1 MISNNLK
8 QASYAQETDV
18 TIIIL
23 LTLSSP
29 ELNEAIKVCN
39 VPMEKFEDLG
49 ENVYGCTSN
58 GQRYLFVPFDIDLPQ
73 DDKTGAV
80 SAKLTI
86 DNINRQVVQY
96 ARQTKKAL
104 NCCIQC
110 VLSNNPD
117 YIELEFKDFKLTNV
131 KYDGFTVSGNLSIDY
146 LGLEPFP
153 CGRFTPS
160 GFPGLF

>member
-1 MISNNLK
+1 MITNNFK
-8 QASYAQETDV
+8 EAAYSQETDLAV
-18 TIIIL
+18 IIL
-23 LTLSSP
+23 LTLKTSGGDVR
-29 ELNEAIKVCN
+29 VCST
-39 VPMEKFEDLG
+39 PIEKYPDLG
-49 ENVYGCTSN
+49 ENIYGCTSN
-58 GQRYLFVPFDIDLPQ
+58 GERFLFFPFTLTLPQ

-86 DNINRQVVQY
+86 ENIDRQIVQY
-96 ARQTKKAL
+96 ARQARGAITV
-104 NCCIQC
+104 NIQC

-117 YIELEFKDFKLTNV
+117 VIELEFNDFKLTNV
-131 KYDGFTVSGNLSIDY
+131 SYNAFSLSGNISVDY